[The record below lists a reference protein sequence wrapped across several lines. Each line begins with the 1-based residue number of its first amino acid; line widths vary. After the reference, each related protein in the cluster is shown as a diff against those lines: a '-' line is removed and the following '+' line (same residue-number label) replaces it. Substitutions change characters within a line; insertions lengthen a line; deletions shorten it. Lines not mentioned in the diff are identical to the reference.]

1 MKNKMT
7 ATGEMK
13 IASEE
18 DLLTLDASTSENIY
32 RPFTPEDFRDFETE
46 TIHVRE
52 VAQRAIDETQ
62 WDTGEPGTVFK
73 VLHHTNCI
81 LRARLANYRNLLKK
95 LRARAY
101 VTLYNIYD
109 AQVEQLWH
117 QLSPTLTEFVALGK
131 KTQTN
136 LMEQA
141 ESCPASVFMKIVR
154 ASDPQEEPGMMP
166 ADYEGL
172 KSLAV
177 DRMTE
182 SMRFVISI
190 AEEIEMWI
198 TDLCRT
204 RKVRSAPEEAII
216 YRYLQKECVY
226 ELAKRLQVDGVV
238 AYASDPAAPTAAYVC
253 EKLGLPTSPY
263 TSVEILSQKDLFR
276 RYLAEH
282 NFNVPKYV
290 GCSSYTEALE
300 QIKNLTLPVMIK
312 PVASSGSKGI
322 NKLTNVDQLKDFI
335 EDALSYSREKRIII
349 EEFIEKDGYQISGDA
364 FSVDGIL
371 KFHCFGN
378 EYYSSSV
385 VKDFAPLG
393 ECWPFQMKPEIITE
407 LEKDIQR
414 LISELKMGTTAYNVE
429 AILGKNG
436 KLYILELGARSGG
449 SLIPQITELAT
460 GVNMVK
466 YVIKAALGEDCSEIE
481 MSPARGY
488 WSNYM
493 LHSKQTGRFKEISF
507 DENFAKNNLVDCVT
521 ELKSGDN
528 VHAFRDAGDALGTL
542 ILKYSSKEEM
552 FNVIE
557 NMDQFAAHSPPLPA
571 PPAPALPA
579 HADASGQKRRP

>member
-198 TDLCRT
+198 TDLCRM
-204 RKVRSAPEEAII
+204 RKVRSAPEEAFI
-216 YRYLQKECVY
+216 YRYLQKEY
-226 ELAKRLQVDGVV
+226 EETRQDAHLARVEKRHWHYLDDRKAEADMRMLQRLLDRTEEQ
-238 AYASDPAAPTAAYVC
+238 YERCPIC
-253 EKLGLPTSPY
+253 KLWADWGYPQEEDT
-263 TSVEILSQKDLFR
+263 EAFAHELSQRAFEKEDFERLFMYQAEHRMLTEKISKRNAYENHSDSFFAPWVDPSKVEEFLKTWILVNVKKQEQWYIVWCLMKYSFDMIRENQDKNDFAERMESMFKDVEVKCVVNSFRRQEHKLNHNKHFSKWFKDTDPDYPIAESLFR
-276 RYLAEH
+276 
-282 NFNVPKYV
+282 
-290 GCSSYTEALE
+290 
-300 QIKNLTLPVMIK
+300 
-312 PVASSGSKGI
+312 
-322 NKLTNVDQLKDFI
+322 KLKLKDR
-335 EDALSYSREKRIII
+335 Y
-349 EEFIEKDGYQISGDA
+349 
-364 FSVDGIL
+364 
-371 KFHCFGN
+371 
-378 EYYSSSV
+378 
-385 VKDFAPLG
+385 
-393 ECWPFQMKPEIITE
+393 
-407 LEKDIQR
+407 
-414 LISELKMGTTAYNVE
+414 
-429 AILGKNG
+429 
-436 KLYILELGARSGG
+436 
-449 SLIPQITELAT
+449 
-460 GVNMVK
+460 
-466 YVIKAALGEDCSEIE
+466 
-481 MSPARGY
+481 
-488 WSNYM
+488 
-493 LHSKQTGRFKEISF
+493 
-507 DENFAKNNLVDCVT
+507 
-521 ELKSGDN
+521 
-528 VHAFRDAGDALGTL
+528 
-542 ILKYSSKEEM
+542 
-552 FNVIE
+552 
-557 NMDQFAAHSPPLPA
+557 
-571 PPAPALPA
+571 
-579 HADASGQKRRP
+579 RR

>member
-216 YRYLQKECVY
+216 YRYLQKEY
-226 ELAKRLQVDGVV
+226 EETRQDAHLARVEKQYHHDLFDRKAEANMNLLQILLDKTENHYNVHEICKLWSNRYRLGIEETEAFAHELSRHTFTKEDFEELFKYQAEHKMLAEIISKRNEYERHGDPLFVNWVDPYKLEKVLRFWIKANIKTKQQWYIVWCMMKYTFNMIREGQEKSDFAKRMNQMFEDAEV
-238 AYASDPAAPTAAYVC
+238 ACEVNSFRRLENKLNHNRHFSYWTKESDPDYSIAESLY
-253 EKLGLPTSPY
+253 
-263 TSVEILSQKDLFR
+263 QK
-276 RYLAEH
+276 
-282 NFNVPKYV
+282 
-290 GCSSYTEALE
+290 
-300 QIKNLTLPVMIK
+300 
-312 PVASSGSKGI
+312 
-322 NKLTNVDQLKDFI
+322 
-335 EDALSYSREKRIII
+335 
-349 EEFIEKDGYQISGDA
+349 
-364 FSVDGIL
+364 
-371 KFHCFGN
+371 
-378 EYYSSSV
+378 
-385 VKDFAPLG
+385 
-393 ECWPFQMKPEIITE
+393 
-407 LEKDIQR
+407 
-414 LISELKMGTTAYNVE
+414 
-429 AILGKNG
+429 
-436 KLYILELGARSGG
+436 
-449 SLIPQITELAT
+449 
-460 GVNMVK
+460 
-466 YVIKAALGEDCSEIE
+466 
-481 MSPARGY
+481 
-488 WSNYM
+488 
-493 LHSKQTGRFKEISF
+493 
-507 DENFAKNNLVDCVT
+507 
-521 ELKSGDN
+521 LKS
-528 VHAFRDAGDALGTL
+528 
-542 ILKYSSKEEM
+542 KESFTRHE
-552 FNVIE
+552 
-557 NMDQFAAHSPPLPA
+557 
-571 PPAPALPA
+571 
-579 HADASGQKRRP
+579 